1 MKVAVTGGAG
11 YIGSHA
17 VRELRDSGH
26 DVVVLDDLSA
36 GHRSAVP
43 SDVTLVEGDLGDRA
57 ALGRFLEGA
66 EAVIHFAGLLSVG
79 QSVSAPGRYYQW
91 NVVKGLALLDAMH
104 AFGVKRLV
112 FSSTCAV
119 YGVPVRVPI
128 DETHPKD
135 PINPYGASKLAFE
148 RILLDHARAG
158 QLRAIALRY
167 FNAAGCHEDG
177 SLGES
182 HDPEEHLVPLAI
194 DAALGRRPALT
205 ILGDDYPTPDGTCIR
220 DYIHVQDLAR
230 AHVLAL
236 ESVVRGDGEP
246 FDVFNL
252 GSGTG
257 YSVKQ
262 VIEEVGRVAGKP
274 VPATVG
280 PRRAGDP
287 PQLVA
292 APAKAREK
300 LGFATTRNLGAIVET
315 AYRWRREHAL

>member
-17 VRELRDSGH
+17 VRELRDAGH

-43 SDVTLVEGDLGDRA
+43 ADVTFVEGDLGDRA

-66 EAVIHFAGLLSVG
+66 EAVVHFAGLLSVG
-79 QSVSAPGRYYQW
+79 QSVGAPGRYYEW

-104 AFGVKRLV
+104 AFDVRRLV

-135 PINPYGASKLAFE
+135 PINPYGASKMAFE
-148 RILLDHARAG
+148 RILLDHARADR
-158 QLRAIALRY
+158 LRAIALRY

-262 VIEEVGRVAGKP
+262 VIEEVGRVAGKT

-280 PRRAGDP
+280 PRRPGDP

-292 APAKAREK
+292 APAKALEK
-300 LGFATTRNLGAIVET
+300 LGFATKRGLGAIVET
-315 AYRWRREHAL
+315 AYSWRRSRAI